1 MRYTRIGTN
10 FGRLGLIE
18 KCRCIYW
25 KKCLSLHSTMKEPL
39 HLQADENAKTRKQF
53 ALWKILLPVVIGVC
67 VVAWMF
73 YRDAQDSNL
82 PDLIE
87 GIEFTPYVIGCLMLA
102 FLFMSGRDFGLS
114 WRFRLLT
121 DKELK
126 WKQAIR
132 VNFLCEFTSAV
143 TPSTVGGSSFGMIYL
158 NREGIELG
166 RATTLMFTTLFLDEL
181 YLVVMAP
188 IFVMLTPAG
197 QLFTMHSQVFGMGLE
212 VAFWTIYG
220 GIVLWT
226 LFLFCGIILWPR
238 GIRALLMR
246 LFRLPFLRRWSGKVE
261 AMGDN
266 MTATSAMLRR
276 KPFIFWV
283 RVFGATAI
291 SWFSRYMVVNALFL
305 AFVPAADPEQWII
318 LARQFIVWVLLIVSP
333 TPGGAGISEWLFTE
347 VYGSLIPTMA
357 LALFMACCWRII
369 SYYVY
374 LIIGSYSLVEL
385 NF

>member
-1 MRYTRIGTN
+1 MDSIIDPN
-10 FGRLGLIE
+10 L
-18 KCRCIYW
+18 KA
-25 KKCLSLHSTMKEPL
+25 
-39 HLQADENAKTRKQF
+39 QENAKTRRQF
-53 ALWKILLPVVIGVC
+53 ALWKILLPVLIGVA
-67 VVAWMF
+67 VVGWMF
-73 YRDAQDSNL
+73 WRDATDSNL
-82 PDLIE
+82 TDLMK
-87 GIEFTPYVIGCLMLA
+87 GIAFSPYVVGCLALA
-102 FLFMSGRDFGLS
+102 WLFMAGRDFGLS

-121 DKELK
+121 DKELR
-126 WKQAIR
+126 WRQAIR

-158 NREGIELG
+158 NREGIEIG
-166 RATTLMFTTLFLDEL
+166 RATTLMLTTLFLDEL

-188 IFVMLTPAG
+188 LFVTFTPAG
-197 QLFTMHSQVFGMGLE
+197 QLFTMSSQVFGLGLE
-212 VAFWTIYG
+212 VAFWLIYA

-226 LFLFCGIILWPR
+226 LFLFCGIIVWPH
-238 GIRALLMR
+238 GIRALLVH
-246 LFRLPFLRRWSGKVE
+246 LFRLPLLRRWSAKVE

-276 KPFIFWV
+276 KPFSFWV
-283 RVFGATAI
+283 KTFGATTV
-291 SWFSRYMVVNALFL
+291 SWLSRYMVVNALFL

-374 LIIGSYSLVEL
+374 LIIGSCILPKWLRDS
-385 NF
+385 FSKK